1 MKLFL
6 MILLCGFAL
15 ASTSAYKSIT
25 ASGLVTDLSTDGTK
39 IYAGT
44 TVGVVD
50 IFDKKTYKK
59 LKSIKF
65 PKITNFMGESLSP
78 KIFSVNAL
86 DSDVLTVCEDK
97 EGYRSLFKNDKKI
110 LDSEAHLFIKKA
122 SFITKDKVLLGLL
135 SNEMILL
142 DLNTKKIFYTNQIN
156 TSTFSDFALSE
167 DKRFAFIGDESGKIT
182 AINTLNGKVVATFSG
197 LNVDNIYQIDYKNS
211 IILGC
216 GQDRRLSIYGIKTK
230 TKYYL
235 KGSFLIYSGA
245 LSPSGKT
252 GAFAF
257 DKNNNLKV
265 FDVASKKEIAVLTG
279 SKANLTRTIF
289 LSENEIIASSEDKK
303 INIWRIK

>member
-1 MKLFL
+1 MKLLL
-6 MILLCGFAL
+6 MLVLCSFAL
-15 ASTSAYKSIT
+15 ANTSPKKSIT
-25 ASGLVTDLSTDGTK
+25 ASGLVTDLSVDTTK

-44 TVGVVD
+44 TVGIVD
-50 IFDKKTYKK
+50 IFDKTTYKK
-59 LKSIKF
+59 LKTIKF
-65 PKITNFMGESLSP
+65 PKITNFIGESLSP
-78 KIFSVNAL
+78 KIFSVDAMAM
-86 DSDVLTVCEDK
+86 DVLTVCEDK
-97 EGYRSLFKNDKKI
+97 DGYRSLFKNDKKI
-110 LDSEAHLFIKKA
+110 LGSEAHLFIKKA

-135 SNEMILL
+135 SNEIMLL

-167 DKRFAFIGDESGKIT
+167 DKRFAFIADESGKIT
-182 AINTLNGKVVATFSG
+182 AINTLNGKVVATFGG

-216 GQDRRLSIYGIKTK
+216 GQDRRLSIYDIKTK

-235 KGSFLIYSGA
+235 EGSFLIYSGA
-245 LSPSGKT
+245 LSPSGKR

-265 FDVASKKEIAVLTG
+265 FDLASRKELAILTG

-289 LSENEIIASSEDKK
+289 LNENEIIASSEDKK